1 MRIEELISIVIP
13 VYNESDSLVYTV
25 RAIKEIIA
33 KENICCEIILINDGS
48 TDNTWEIIQNIAESG
63 GGGIKAIS
71 FSRNFG
77 KESALLA
84 GLAYASGKAVITMD
98 SDLQHPPETICKFL
112 DVWKEGYKVVE
123 GVKSNRGQE
132 TVGYS
137 LFAKGFYRMLSRA
150 LGKNLVNASDFKLL
164 DREVVDVILKMPE
177 KQMFYRAITSWVGFK
192 SITIEYE
199 VKERKYGKSKWTTVQ
214 LIQYAIRNITSFT
227 SAPLQIITICSLL
240 FLALGIWQGILAIVK
255 WATGSALEGFTT
267 VILLQ
272 FISGSIIMFALGLI
286 GYYIAKLNDEI
297 RNRPRYII
305 EEKIG
310 LDERN

>member
-1 MRIEELISIVIP
+1 M
-13 VYNESDSLVYTV
+13 
-25 RAIKEIIA
+25 
-33 KENICCEIILINDGS
+33 
-48 TDNTWEIIQNIAESG
+48 
-63 GGGIKAIS
+63 
-71 FSRNFG
+71 
-77 KESALLA
+77 LA